1 MKDYTV
7 QALQEVGDKDQ
18 YGNQAYSIKFA
29 EEADTVF
36 MKAQKAPVVGGTE
49 HGVITEETSKAG
61 KAYRRFKRVARENFT
76 PKQNGAVRK
85 EDPAKQDSIMRMNAL
100 TNAVAFSAIEN
111 LNRDATMDNAEIFY
125 KWLSRKPVEAKDIPE
140 LKDMFDEPNFE

>member
-1 MKDYTV
+1 MDYKV
-7 QALQEVGDKDQ
+7 QAVQEVGDKDQ
-18 YGNQAYSIKFA
+18 YGNQAYSVKFA
-29 EEADTVF
+29 EVADTVF
-36 MKAQKAPVVGGTE
+36 MKAQKAPVEGGTE
-49 HGVITEETSKAG
+49 HGVITDETSKAG
-61 KAYRRFKRVARENFT
+61 KPYKRFKRVAKENFNPT
-76 PKQNGAVRK
+76 QFKSK
-85 EDPAKQDSIMRMNAL
+85 EDPGKQDSIMRMNAL